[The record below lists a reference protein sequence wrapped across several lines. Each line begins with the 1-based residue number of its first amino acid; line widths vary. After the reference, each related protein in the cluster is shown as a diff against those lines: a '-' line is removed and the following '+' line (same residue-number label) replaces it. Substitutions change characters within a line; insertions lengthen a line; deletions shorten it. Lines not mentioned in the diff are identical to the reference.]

1 MLNTSPA
8 APVAAKRLPGLIDSK
23 RLLTMLFGTD
33 TVCTLR
39 KIGIP
44 SQECVVVASY
54 HDNAG
59 NLQRL
64 VTCDLAFANSAGAAL
79 SAIPAATANAATK
92 AGRMAENVLENLF
105 EVMNI
110 AVNLLNESFGAR
122 LELSSVC
129 HLSELPPETL
139 AALNATQRAK
149 IDVAIPKYEAGRLDL
164 ISVELAT
171 K

>member
-1 MLNTSPA
+1 MINTAPTT
-8 APVAAKRLPGLIDSK
+8 PVAAKRLPGLIDSK
-23 RLLTMLFGTD
+23 RLLTMLFGND

-39 KIGIP
+39 KVGIP
-44 SQECVVVASY
+44 AEECVVVASY

-59 NLQRL
+59 TLQRL

-79 SAIPAATANAATK
+79 SAIPAASANSATK
-92 AGRMAENVLENLF
+92 SGKMAENVLENLF

-122 LELSSVC
+122 LELSSVSK
-129 HLSELPPETL
+129 LADLPPETL
-139 AALNATQRAK
+139 AALNSPQRAK
-149 IDVAIPKYEAGRLDL
+149 IDVAIPKYEQGRLDL
-164 ISVELAT
+164 ISVDPVT

>member
-1 MLNTSPA
+1 MLNTSPI

-39 KIGIP
+39 KAGIP
-44 SQECVVVASY
+44 AEECVVVASY

-92 AGRMAENVLENLF
+92 AGRMAENVFENLI

-122 LELSSVC
+122 LELSSVSK
-129 HLSELPPETL
+129 LSDLAPETL

-164 ISVELAT
+164 ISVESAT